1 MKYDYKTRYIINT
14 QQVQSRFITNK
25 CYVLSTK
32 KQPLVFKN
40 FEVLANAEGNV
51 KAKSK

>member
-1 MKYDYKTRYIINT
+1 MINT
-14 QQVQSRFITNK
+14 QQVQSRLITNK
-25 CYVLSTK
+25 CYVMSTK

-40 FEVLANAEGNV
+40 FEVVANAEGYF

>member
-1 MKYDYKTRYIINT
+1 MKLDYKTRYIINT

-25 CYVLSTK
+25 CYVTSTK
-32 KQPLVFKN
+32 KLPLVFKN
-40 FEVLANAEGNV
+40 FEVLANVEGNF